1 MHDDPELLPHASP
14 AGLLGLGRTVRK
26 PGGSQAIASR
36 HPSNWLTK
44 FASNTCLG
52 AQKLFKHT
60 CELCLDA
67 WDTVAQLITYEAT
80 SAALFK
86 ALQQSVQER
95 AEEMGGGQSAAAN
108 TASIDEVISS
118 NAASLQPAKLQI
130 QLFRWHLC

>member
-1 MHDDPELLPHASP
+1 M
-14 AGLLGLGRTVRK
+14 
-26 PGGSQAIASR
+26 
-36 HPSNWLTK
+36 
-44 FASNTCLG
+44 
-52 AQKLFKHT
+52 
-60 CELCLDA
+60 LCLDA

-118 NAASLQPAKLQI
+118 NAASLQNYKSNFLDGTCANRLLQT
-130 QLFRWHLC
+130 LSRLG